1 MSGKKIQIGGK
12 PTASRAAAGNAD
24 EWVTNRAASA
34 TAPAESAEKMKM
46 KRLTIDV
53 AESLHRDIK
62 RKCADEGVKI
72 ADVARELLREWSRK
86 S

>member
-12 PTASRAAAGNAD
+12 PTASRAAVSNAD
-24 EWVTNRAASA
+24 EWVRA
-34 TAPAESAEKMKM
+34 APAEAPAAPAEKM

-53 AESLHRDIK
+53 TESMHREFK
-62 RKCADEGVKI
+62 RKCADKGVKI
-72 ADVARELLREWSRK
+72 ADVARELIGEWVQK

>member
-1 MSGKKIQIGGK
+1 MSKRVQIGGK
-12 PTASRAAAGNAD
+12 PTARPAPEGNAD
-24 EWVTNRAASA
+24 EWVANRATLAA
-34 TAPAESAEKMKM
+34 APAEPVEKM

-53 AESLHRDIK
+53 TESLHRHIK

-72 ADVARELLREWSRK
+72 ANVARELLREWANK

>member
-12 PTASRAAAGNAD
+12 PTASRAAAGSAD
-24 EWVTNRAASA
+24 EWVSNRAAPA
-34 TAPAESAEKMKM
+34 EAPAAPAEKM

-53 AESLHRDIK
+53 TESMHREFK
-62 RKCADEGVKI
+62 RKCADKGVKI
-72 ADVARELLREWSRK
+72 ADVARELIGEWVRK

>member
-1 MSGKKIQIGGK
+1 MSKKIQIGGK
-12 PTASRAAAGNAD
+12 PTARPAPAGNAD
-24 EWVTNRAASA
+24 EWVSKRAAPATA
-34 TAPAESAEKMKM
+34 TAPAEPAEKM

>member
-12 PTASRAAAGNAD
+12 PTASRAATGNAD
-24 EWVTNRAASA
+24 EWVANRAAPA
-34 TAPAESAEKMKM
+34 VVPAEPAEKM

-53 AESLHRDIK
+53 TESLHRGIK

-72 ADVARELLREWSRK
+72 ADVARELLREWVNES
-86 S
+86 

>member
-1 MSGKKIQIGGK
+1 
-12 PTASRAAAGNAD
+12 
-24 EWVTNRAASA
+24 
-34 TAPAESAEKMKM
+34 M

>member
-1 MSGKKIQIGGK
+1 MSKKIQIGGK
-12 PTASRAAAGNAD
+12 PTARPASAGNAD
-24 EWVTNRAASA
+24 EWVSNRAAPA
-34 TAPAESAEKMKM
+34 ITTAEPAEKM

-62 RKCADEGVKI
+62 RKCADEGMKI
-72 ADVARELLREWSRK
+72 ADVARELLRGWVQK

>member
-1 MSGKKIQIGGK
+1 MSKKIQIGNK
-12 PTASRAAAGNAD
+12 PTTRSAPAGNAD
-24 EWVTNRAASA
+24 AWVSDRTAVAAG
-34 TAPAESAEKMKM
+34 PAEPAKM

-53 AESLHRDIK
+53 ADTLHRDIK

-72 ADVARELLREWSRK
+72 ADVARELLRAWVEK

>member
-1 MSGKKIQIGGK
+1 MSKKIQIGSK
-12 PTASRAAAGNAD
+12 PTASKPVQANADAWVANRGEQPEAAPAAAV
-24 EWVTNRAASA
+24 E
-34 TAPAESAEKMKM
+34 KM

-72 ADVARELLREWSRK
+72 ADVARELLREWVHK

>member
-24 EWVTNRAASA
+24 EWVTNRAAPA
-34 TAPAESAEKMKM
+34 TAPAESAEKM

-86 S
+86 A